1 MYNEISQRYNL
12 DDKILLG
19 ENSKTKILKA
29 EENIDEENYHENIQ
43 TVYLCIHPL
52 FFPKMYK
59 RGEGWV

>member
-1 MYNEISQRYNL
+1 MV
-12 DDKILLG
+12 KKT
-19 ENSKTKILKA
+19 SKHFTATKILKA